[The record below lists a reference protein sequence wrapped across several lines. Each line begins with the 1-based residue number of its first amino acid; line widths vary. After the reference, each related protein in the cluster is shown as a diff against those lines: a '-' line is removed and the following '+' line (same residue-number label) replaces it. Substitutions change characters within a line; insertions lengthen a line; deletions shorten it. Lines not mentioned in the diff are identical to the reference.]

1 MEKYTVSI
9 VAKISGVTI
18 RTLQHYDK
26 IGLLK
31 PFERARSGYRY
42 YRKEE
47 LYRLQQILFFK
58 ELGFSLKK
66 ISHILDDPSFDLEEA
81 LVYQKETL
89 EQRKVRLH
97 LLLNTID
104 KTIQQLKEENKM
116 ITDEELY
123 EGFSEEEVAAWKQ
136 EVDEKYDAEV
146 VAESYRNVKKMT
158 KREFADV
165 KAEQENVAKEL
176 AEVMDQPIDSDIVQ
190 SLIKR
195 HHSTNERF
203 YKTSAE
209 VYKGLGD
216 MYVNDERF
224 TAFYDK
230 YKPGLAR
237 FLREAMHYFANH
249 SLTKK

>member
-42 YRKEE
+42 YSKDE

-66 ISHILDDPSFDLEEA
+66 INHLLDDPTFDVEEA
-81 LVYQKETL
+81 LIYQRQEL
-89 EQRKVRLH
+89 EQRKARLN

-123 EGFSEEEVAAWKQ
+123 EGFSEEEVSAWKQ

-176 AEVMDQPIDSDIVQ
+176 ADVMDHPIDSDVVQ
-190 SLIKR
+190 SLIHR

-203 YKTSAE
+203 YKTDA
-209 VYKGLGD
+209 VMYKGLAD
-216 MYVNDERF
+216 LYVSDPRF
-224 TAFYDK
+224 AEFYNK
-230 YKPGLAR
+230 YKPGLAS
-237 FLREAMHYFANH
+237 FLRDAMYYFANN
-249 SLTKK
+249 SL